1 MTCGTLEEN
10 LSNNR
15 IMARALSAQ
24 GYDVTLR
31 EVRDVHSYTAWRDAL
46 DPWLTGLV
54 REVAR
59 QRTDVRDR
67 VEVAR

>member
-1 MTCGTLEEN
+1 
-10 LSNNR
+10 
-15 IMARALSAQ
+15 MARALAAQ

-46 DPWLTGLV
+46 DPWLTGLL

-59 QRTDVRDR
+59 RDEPAREGQR
-67 VEVAR
+67 